1 MDPVRRPATL
11 DARPRWLMEPPPTS
25 SSPAG
30 SSNSSTPVGR
40 KVCSCGTTVL
50 FPGAVEARTC
60 WKCGTQL
67 LLASPSQ
74 SQGQMLRPPERRAT
88 APASF
93 EPRELL
99 RYPTPQEGV
108 PPPAP
113 APELV
118 GSSGGLFWW
127 FVGALLLASLVV
139 NAALF
144 QLWAGNAGYSSL
156 LASITQVGAIPT
168 SAGASAGAAEKV
180 ATPPSG
186 GISISDAAGIVVDV
200 PPFTFTTPAPT
211 IVKEFNPDDPDTDG
225 DGIPDQHDFCPNK
238 CKVKNDSGCSAPGW
252 LSGRASDFDG
262 DGCQDGVEDSDK
274 DNDGVDDLMDR
285 CPSTPNHHGF
295 VSNAANDFDGDGCID
310 SLEDHDD
317 DGDAVMNAE
326 DECPRTVPG
335 DSSDNRGCSKKQLS
349 QWADKERRAQL
360 ELETRRLSAEA
371 AAKFSRPGSN
381 SSPRR
386 SAAPQVLRTFE
397 VHMAR
402 EAAGDGRQRAHS
414 LSQAKFP
421 VWFSGTLAEQNEELH
436 TVMRRSRGGQVEDT
450 QDSRQQFSDAAAEAF
465 APFRRCRPGS
475 TSPRERASSSDAVG
489 YGQVVHERAPCYPTS
504 ETGSASGREAG
515 PPPSLASNRGH
526 LSA

>member
-1 MDPVRRPATL
+1 
-11 DARPRWLMEPPPTS
+11 MEPPPTS

-371 AAKFSRPGSN
+371 AALLKSAAAQAPGAASPSEDTEDTWGKTLKSAWIEVLLGALLTPLLHTLADFLRLAKQQLPSTPDTGSIQTFSRKAISEV
-381 SSPRR
+381 SERTLIIR
-386 SAAPQVLRTFE
+386 QLAVRLFVFAAFFCLVYTYRFVQNRFPDGWVN
-397 VHMAR
+397 
-402 EAAGDGRQRAHS
+402 AA
-414 LSQAKFP
+414 
-421 VWFSGTLAEQNEELH
+421 
-436 TVMRRSRGGQVEDT
+436 
-450 QDSRQQFSDAAAEAF
+450 
-465 APFRRCRPGS
+465 
-475 TSPRERASSSDAVG
+475 
-489 YGQVVHERAPCYPTS
+489 
-504 ETGSASGREAG
+504 
-515 PPPSLASNRGH
+515 
-526 LSA
+526 